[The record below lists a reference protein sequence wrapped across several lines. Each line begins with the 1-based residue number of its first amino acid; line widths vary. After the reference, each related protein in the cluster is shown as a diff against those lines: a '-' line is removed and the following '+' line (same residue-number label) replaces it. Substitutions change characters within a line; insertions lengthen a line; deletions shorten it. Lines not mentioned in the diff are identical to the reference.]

1 MNETEGETRA
11 EPAEDPAQEEVMD
24 AVQAKQIDDSLPVQ
38 IKVGLSEHGYVVIQS
53 MGNDVVAPN
62 FLVLSKDTA
71 REIAQ
76 QIMSLVK

>member
-1 MNETEGETRA
+1 
-11 EPAEDPAQEEVMD
+11 MD

>member
-1 MNETEGETRA
+1 
-11 EPAEDPAQEEVMD
+11 MD

-38 IKVGLSEHGYVVIQS
+38 IKVGLSEQGYVVIQS

-62 FLVLSKDTA
+62 FLVLSKNTA